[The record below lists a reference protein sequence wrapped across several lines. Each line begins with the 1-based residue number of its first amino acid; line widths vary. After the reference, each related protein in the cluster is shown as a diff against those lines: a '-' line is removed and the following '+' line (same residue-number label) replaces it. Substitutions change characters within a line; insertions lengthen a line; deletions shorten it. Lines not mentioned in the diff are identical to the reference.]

1 MSTKRSDKKKAAT
14 ADQEF
19 NTELLD
25 ELLGDNATA
34 QEILGQHGLIKQ
46 LTKALL
52 ERALQGELTHELGYE
67 KHQATGNNQDFTVFL
82 GLRR

>member
-52 ERALQGELTHELGYE
+52 ERALQGE
-67 KHQATGNNQDFTVFL
+67 
-82 GLRR
+82 GLVKRFV

>member
-25 ELLGDNATA
+25 ELLGD
-34 QEILGQHGLIKQ
+34 GGVKGGV
-46 LTKALL
+46 K
-52 ERALQGELTHELGYE
+52 R
-67 KHQATGNNQDFTVFL
+67 FV
-82 GLRR
+82 